1 MDIIKRNNSIIKD
14 SLNGLNVKQL
24 KDKYNL
30 SESMIRIILK
40 ENNSTNRIENVKA
53 VERYNSLY
61 L

>member
-1 MDIIKRNNSIIKD
+1 MDIIKRNNSIIED
-14 SLNGLNVKQL
+14 SLKGLNVKQL

-30 SESMIRIILK
+30 SESMIRIILI

-53 VERYNSLY
+53 IERYNSLY